1 MPTDINS
8 FHNVFDQAVST
19 GFANIQ
25 SDVYWLFNIMIVL
38 TIALTALLT
47 WIWGDWDG
55 LIRNLIQRILLIG
68 FVGYLITNWHSLTM
82 LVVTGMTQLGLKAG
96 GSGMTAQTLWDDPSQ
111 IWMDGINLSNKVAAV
126 CNSCGYLTDLK
137 DMLYYF
143 VGSICVLVAFA
154 VLAIT
159 VFVATLE
166 FKLVTLASMIFVPFA
181 IWQKTTFLSDRALAY
196 VFSFGAKLLVLA
208 LIISVGEHT
217 LTQLTVSPTPQI
229 DNLATLCFFCFTL
242 MILALSAPKLA
253 GALISGGP
261 QLGASA
267 AIVPATMVAGA
278 ALTAGAGA
286 AVLGRQSVSQYRAA
300 TTAMNTSAASGG
312 SRSDILMAGA
322 RGFFNPASVGGDSA
336 RSAPRTNA
344 APASS
349 AKGATGNGNSSPDG
363 SASKNGG
370 DNPAGG
376 GSPPPSN
383 DDGSA
388 TAPTESGSGAAPD
401 SVDSSSATASSD
413 AAPSASATANP
424 KASNSTASGE
434 QPPRA
439 SSFPAA
445 PTTQTRKRQFTTG
458 GKVLSSAANSTV
470 NAFRQ
475 AIPEEGGGSV
485 GAPDI
490 HRKED

>member
-96 GSGMTAQTLWDDPSQ
+96 GSGMKAQTLWDDPSQ

-143 VGSICVLVAFA
+143 VGSICVLIAFA

-253 GALISGGP
+253 AALISGGP

-267 AIVPATMVAGA
+267 AIVPATMLAGA

-300 TTAMNTSAASGG
+300 TTAMNTSAAGGG
-312 SRSDILMAGA
+312 SRGDILMAGA
-322 RGFFNPASVGGDSA
+322 RGFFNPASVGGGSA
-336 RSAPRTNA
+336 RSAPKTTAGPANSANGATGEGNSSNGGNA
-344 APASS
+344 NKGGGTPSGGSGSPSPSNDGGGGTSSTDAGPSSAPASS
-349 AKGATGNGNSSPDG
+349 G
-363 SASKNGG
+363 
-370 DNPAGG
+370 PA
-376 GSPPPSN
+376 
-383 DDGSA
+383 
-388 TAPTESGSGAAPD
+388 
-401 SVDSSSATASSD
+401 
-413 AAPSASATANP
+413 
-424 KASNSTASGE
+424 
-434 QPPRA
+434 
-439 SSFPAA
+439 
-445 PTTQTRKRQFTTG
+445 
-458 GKVLSSAANSTV
+458 
-470 NAFRQ
+470 
-475 AIPEEGGGSV
+475 
-485 GAPDI
+485 
-490 HRKED
+490 

>member
-8 FHNVFDQAVST
+8 FHNVFDHAVST

-55 LIRNLIQRILLIG
+55 LIRSLIQRILLIG

-96 GSGMTAQTLWDDPSQ
+96 GSGMSAQTLWDDPSQ
-111 IWMDGINLSNKVAAV
+111 IWMDGITLSNKVAAV
-126 CNSCGYLTDLK
+126 CSSCGYLTDLK
-137 DMLYYF
+137 DMLYYI
-143 VGSICVLVAFA
+143 VGSICVLIAFA

-159 VFVATLE
+159 VFIATLE

-217 LTQLTVSPTPQI
+217 LTQLIVSPTPQL

-267 AIVPATMVAGA
+267 AIVPVAMAAGA

-286 AVLGRQSVSQYRAA
+286 AVLGRQAVSQYRAA
-300 TTAMNTSAASGG
+300 TTAMNTSAAGGG
-312 SRSDILMAGA
+312 SRGDILMAGA
-322 RGFFNPASVGGDSA
+322 RGFFNPANVGGGSA
-336 RSAPRTNA
+336 GSAPRTNA
-344 APASS
+344 SPASS
-349 AKGATGNGNSSPDG
+349 AKSSTGNGNSSTGGSANTSGGNNSSGGGG
-363 SASKNGG
+363 SAS
-370 DNPAGG
+370 
-376 GSPPPSN
+376 PSN
-383 DDGSA
+383 DRGST
-388 TAPTESGSGAAPD
+388 TASTESGPAPD
-401 SVDSSSATASSD
+401 SVDNSSPSASSG
-413 AAPSASATANP
+413 AAPSPSATANP
-424 KASNSTASGE
+424 QTSSSTTSGE
-434 QPPRA
+434 QPPAA
-439 SSFPAA
+439 SSSPAA
-445 PTTQTRKRQFTTG
+445 PTTPTRKRHFTTG
-458 GKVLSSAANSTV
+458 GRVLSSAANTTV

-475 AIPEEGGGSV
+475 AIPEEGGASI
-485 GAPDI
+485 GAPNI

>member
-8 FHNVFDQAVST
+8 FHNVFDQAIST
-19 GFANIQ
+19 GFANIRG
-25 SDVYWLFNIMIVL
+25 DVYWLFNIVIVL

-55 LIRNLIQRILLIG
+55 LIRSLIQRILLIG
-68 FVGYLITNWHSLTM
+68 FIGYLITNWHSLTM
-82 LVVTGMTQLGLKAG
+82 LVVNGMTQLGLKAG
-96 GSGMTAQTLWDDPSQ
+96 GSGMSAQTLWDDPSQ

-143 VGSICVLVAFA
+143 VGSICVLIAFT

-159 VFVATLE
+159 VFIATLE
-166 FKLVTLASMIFVPFA
+166 FKLVTLASMVFVPFA

-217 LTQLTVSPTPQI
+217 LTQLTVSPTPQV

-253 GALISGGP
+253 AALISGGP
-261 QLGASA
+261 QMGASA
-267 AIVPATMVAGA
+267 AVVPAAMLGGA

-312 SRSDILMAGA
+312 SRGDILMAGA
-322 RGFFNPASVGGDSA
+322 RGFFNPANVGGDSV
-336 RSAPRTNA
+336 RSAPRTSAGPANTA
-344 APASS
+344 SGAPGSTS
-349 AKGATGNGNSSPDG
+349 QGNGG
-363 SASKNGG
+363 SASKGGG
-370 DNPAGG
+370 DGSSGG
-376 GSPPPSN
+376 SSPPPSKDGGGGTSSN
-383 DDGSA
+383 DVG
-388 TAPTESGSGAAPD
+388 P
-401 SVDSSSATASSD
+401 SSEPASSGP
-413 AAPSASATANP
+413 APSP
-424 KASNSTASGE
+424 QASGRTGPGE
-434 QPPRA
+434 LPPVASVPPAEVGTQP
-439 SSFPAA
+439 
-445 PTTQTRKRQFTTG
+445 RKRQFTTG
-458 GKVLSSAANSTV
+458 GKVLSGAANSTV

-475 AIPEEGGGSV
+475 AIPEEGGGSI

-490 HRKED
+490 HRK

>member
-8 FHNVFDQAVST
+8 FHNVIDQAVST

-25 SDVYWLFNIMIVL
+25 SDVYWLFNVMIVL

-55 LIRNLIQRILLIG
+55 LVRSLIQRILLIG

-82 LVVTGMTQLGLKAG
+82 LVVSGMIQLGLKAG
-96 GSGMTAQTLWDDPSQ
+96 GSGMSAQTLWDNPSQ
-111 IWMDGINLSNKVAAV
+111 IWIDGITLSNKVADV
-126 CNSCGYLTDLK
+126 CKSCGYLTDLK

-143 VGSICVLVAFA
+143 VGSICILIAFA

-217 LTQLTVSPTPQI
+217 LTQLTVSPTPQV

-253 GALISGGP
+253 AALISGGP

-267 AIVPATMVAGA
+267 AIVPAAMAAGA

-300 TTAMNTSAASGG
+300 TTAMNTSAAGGG
-312 SRSDILMAGA
+312 SRGDILMAGA
-322 RGFFNPASVGGDSA
+322 RGFFNPANVGGDSA
-336 RSAPRTNA
+336 RSGPRTSA
-344 APASS
+344 GPANTASGVPSS
-349 AKGATGNGNSSPDG
+349 TSQGNGG
-363 SASKNGG
+363 SASKGGG
-370 DNPAGG
+370 DGSSGG
-376 GSPPPSN
+376 SSPPPSKDGGGGTSPN
-383 DDGSA
+383 DVGPS
-388 TAPTESGSGAAPD
+388 PES
-401 SVDSSSATASSD
+401 ASSGP
-413 AAPSASATANP
+413 APSPQASGGTGPGELPPVASAPPAEAGT
-424 KASNSTASGE
+424 
-434 QPPRA
+434 QP
-439 SSFPAA
+439 
-445 PTTQTRKRQFTTG
+445 RKRQFTTG
-458 GKVLSSAANSTV
+458 GKVLSGAANSTV

-475 AIPEEGGGSV
+475 AIPEEGGGSI

>member
-8 FHNVFDQAVST
+8 FHNVFDSAVST

-55 LIRNLIQRILLIG
+55 LIRSLIQRILLIG

-82 LVVTGMTQLGLKAG
+82 LVVTGMIQLGLKAG
-96 GSGMTAQTLWDDPSQ
+96 GSGMSAQTLWDDPSQ
-111 IWMDGINLSNKVAAV
+111 IWMDGITLSNKIAAV
-126 CNSCGYLTDLK
+126 CSGCGYLTDLK

-143 VGSICVLVAFA
+143 VGSICVLIAFA

-166 FKLVTLASMIFVPFA
+166 FKLVTLASMVFVPFA

-196 VFSFGAKLLVLA
+196 VFSFGAKLLVLT

-217 LTQLTVSPTPQI
+217 LTQLTVSQTPQV
-229 DNLATLCFFCFTL
+229 DNLATICFFCFTL

-267 AIVPATMVAGA
+267 AIVPVAMAAGA
-278 ALTAGAGA
+278 ALTAGAGG
-286 AVLGRQSVSQYRAA
+286 AVLGRQAVSQYRAA
-300 TTAMNTSAASGG
+300 TTAMNTSAAGGG
-312 SRSDILMAGA
+312 SRGDILMAGA

-336 RSAPRTNA
+336 RLAPRTNA
-344 APASS
+344 SPANST
-349 AKGATGNGNSSPDG
+349 KGSTGNGSSTGGNSNTSGGDNSSGGGG
-363 SASKNGG
+363 SAS
-370 DNPAGG
+370 
-376 GSPPPSN
+376 PSN
-383 DDGSA
+383 DEGSA
-388 TAPTESGSGAAPD
+388 TASTQAGPAPD
-401 SVDSSSATASSD
+401 SVDNSS
-413 AAPSASATANP
+413 PSAS
-424 KASNSTASGE
+424 SGA
-434 QPPRA
+434 A
-439 SSFPAA
+439 SSPSRAANSQTSSSTTSGQLPPAASSSPAA
-445 PTTQTRKRQFTTG
+445 PITPTRKRQFTTG
-458 GKVLSSAANSTV
+458 GKVLSSAANTTV

-475 AIPEEGGGSV
+475 AIPEEGGGSI